1 MSHVWFDFCFAVQYW
16 FILISLCIDNPTN
29 KYVWLKTKKV
39 CMTIVVLPSFEIDF
53 EKGVG
58 EIDFETM
65 LVFIYLSSPIM

>member
-1 MSHVWFDFCFAVQYW
+1 M
-16 FILISLCIDNPTN
+16 
-29 KYVWLKTKKV
+29 TK
-39 CMTIVVLPSFEIDF
+39 VVLPYFEIDF